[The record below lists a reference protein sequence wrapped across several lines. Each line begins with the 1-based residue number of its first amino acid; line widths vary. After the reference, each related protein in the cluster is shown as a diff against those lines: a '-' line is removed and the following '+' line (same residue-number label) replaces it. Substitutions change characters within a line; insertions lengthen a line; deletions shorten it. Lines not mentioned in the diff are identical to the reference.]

1 MYSELD
7 KIDVSMYLIYED
19 IEKIMSEIN
28 KDYDDILQFMTI
40 NEFCVMVFSI
50 GVLHDVSQIITPNF
64 SVLPE
69 KQRKIPCSIIQ
80 KSEFNMPPGA
90 TSHTE
95 HTDYISAGI
104 SFT

>member
-40 NEFCVMVFSI
+40 NEF
-50 GVLHDVSQIITPNF
+50 
-64 SVLPE
+64 
-69 KQRKIPCSIIQ
+69 KK
-80 KSEFNMPPGA
+80 
-90 TSHTE
+90 
-95 HTDYISAGI
+95 YIETRYGLR
-104 SFT
+104 

>member
-40 NEFCVMVFSI
+40 NEF
-50 GVLHDVSQIITPNF
+50 
-64 SVLPE
+64 
-69 KQRKIPCSIIQ
+69 KK
-80 KSEFNMPPGA
+80 
-90 TSHTE
+90 
-95 HTDYISAGI
+95 YIKTRYGLR
-104 SFT
+104 